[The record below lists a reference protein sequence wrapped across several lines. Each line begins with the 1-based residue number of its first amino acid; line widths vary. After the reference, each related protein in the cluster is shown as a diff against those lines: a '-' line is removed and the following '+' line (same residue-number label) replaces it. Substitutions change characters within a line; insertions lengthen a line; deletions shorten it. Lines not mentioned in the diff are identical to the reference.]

1 MKVIVASQATQ
12 GTRTD
17 DFSWTLE
24 GELVHLPPIECASG
38 PACGCERSFVG
49 VASQRAT
56 TTAEVAER
64 ELAEDDVVRAV
75 YDALVDGSYVE
86 PEVPGQ
92 RREGQWLAYALVA
105 DLLELADRT
114 PVGTVLGRRRDRFL
128 VRSMA

>member
-1 MKVIVASQATQ
+1 MKVIVASRATQ

-38 PACGCERSFVG
+38 PSCGCERSFVG
-49 VASQRAT
+49 VASQRPT
-56 TTAEVAER
+56 TTAEVARR
-64 ELAEDDVVRAV
+64 ELDEGDVVRAV
-75 YDALVDGSYVE
+75 YQGLVDASLVE
-86 PEVPGQ
+86 PELPGQ
-92 RREGQWLAYALVA
+92 RREGEWLAYALVA

-114 PVGTVLGRRRDRFL
+114 PVGTVLGRHRDRFL